1 MGRIGLRA
9 FVAAGLLGLYAS
21 ACSREKLPAGA
32 GGGPRPEAVYLDVRL
47 TAGDAPASRAMT
59 ADAES
64 AIDIGSLR
72 VLVFDERDRLSDV
85 APCTIHNA
93 SFVTFRLRGSVNGE
107 KYRVVMLVNAENAP
121 SVAELR
127 TKWIGRPYSELAE
140 ACFFFDV
147 NGAWDT
153 SLRTSIPMWAG
164 F

>member
-121 SVAELR
+121 
-127 TKWIGRPYSELAE
+127 
-140 ACFFFDV
+140 
-147 NGAWDT
+147 
-153 SLRTSIPMWAG
+153 
-164 F
+164 